1 MKTASVNSRE
11 KNLSIDHTAPEK
23 VIATWLFVLCSM
35 VFFMVILGG
44 LTRLTHSGLSM
55 VTWRP
60 MTGWLPPIDVQE
72 WQSVFDLYKETPEFK
87 KINDGMTIEEFKSIF
102 WLEYSHRLWGRI
114 IGIVFVLPLLFF
126 LLKGWVSRG
135 LAPRLIVI
143 LFMGGFQGVLGWYMV
158 KSGLIDNP
166 DVSQY
171 RLVAH
176 LSAAIIIYGYMFWV
190 AMSLMRVRHEVLP
203 NFSVKLLFASVF
215 VTCWIFATIVTG
227 GFVAGLDAGL
237 IYNTFPLMDGQ
248 FVPDGLWIMEPWHK
262 NLFENVT
269 TVQFDHRIF
278 AEVSLLLIIGL
289 WWFARRSNV
298 SRLVLRPFLAMVI
311 MIFIQVTLGII
322 TLICVVPIFV
332 ASLHQVGALILFT
345 FSLWAVHMS
354 RYGDETNKL

>member
-1 MKTASVNSRE
+1 MKTASVNSPKSNIVIYRT
-11 KNLSIDHTAPEK
+11 SPEK
-23 VIATWLFVLCSM
+23 VIATWLFVLCGM

-55 VTWRP
+55 VSWRP
-60 MTGWLPPIDVQE
+60 MTGWLPPIGVQE

-87 KINDGMTIEEFKSIF
+87 IINDGMTVDGFKSIF
-102 WLEYSHRLWGRI
+102 WLEYGHRLWGRI
-114 IGIVFVLPLLFF
+114 IGIVFVLPFLFF
-126 LLKGWVSRG
+126 LFKGWISRG
-135 LAPRLIVI
+135 LAPRLILI

-190 AMSLMRVRHEVLP
+190 AMSLISVGHEVLT
-203 NFSVKLLFASVF
+203 NSSVKFLFAGIF
-215 VTCWIFATIVTG
+215 VSCWIFATIITG

-237 IYNTFPLMDGQ
+237 VYNTFPLMDGQ
-248 FVPDGLWIMEPWHK
+248 FVPDGLWIMQPWHK

-278 AEVSLLLIIGL
+278 AEVSLLLIVGL
-289 WWFARRSNV
+289 WWSVRRSNV
-298 SRLVLRPFLAMVI
+298 SRLVLRPFQAMLI
-311 MIFIQVTLGII
+311 MVFIQVTLGII
-322 TLICVVPIFV
+322 TLMTVVPISV

-345 FSLWAVHMS
+345 FSLWGIHAL
-354 RYGDETNKL
+354 RYRHQ